1 MIKDWSENA
10 RFSVLAGG
18 MVYNDGAL
26 QVPVS
31 GRYYIYTQLYFYN
44 NGRAYLAVNNQHV
57 TMIQAFSN
65 NEATLYAGGVFD
77 LKAGDRISVVS
88 ANNLKLYM
96 ASIHSY
102 FGAYLV

>member
-1 MIKDWSENA
+1 M
-10 RFSVLAGG
+10 L
-18 MVYNDGAL
+18 YNDGAL

-44 NGRAYLAVNNQHV
+44 NGRAYLYVNNQHV

-65 NEATLYAGGVFD
+65 NQATLYAGGVFD

-88 ANNLKLYM
+88 ANNLQLYM

>member
-1 MIKDWSENA
+1 MIRDWSENA

-26 QVPVS
+26 KVPVS

-44 NGRAYLAVNNQHV
+44 NGRAYLYVNNHHV

-65 NEATLYAGGVFD
+65 NQVTLYAGGVFD

-88 ANNLKLYM
+88 ANNLQLYM